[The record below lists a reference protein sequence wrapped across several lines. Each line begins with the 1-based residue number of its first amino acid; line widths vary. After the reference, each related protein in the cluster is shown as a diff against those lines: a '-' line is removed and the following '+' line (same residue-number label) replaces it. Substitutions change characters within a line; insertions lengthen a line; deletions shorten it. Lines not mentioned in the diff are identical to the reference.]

1 MPYKREGKTVFV
13 KRGERW
19 VKKAEA
25 KSVDNAESMLRLLR
39 GIKHGLKPRK
49 SKSCGGPA
57 ITIVLGTLKRRKEKN
72 GKSEKKKD

>member
-25 KSVDNAESMLRLLR
+25 KSVDNAKRMLRLLR
-39 GIKHGLKPRK
+39 GIKHGLKPRESNK
-49 SKSCGGPA
+49 HGGPV
-57 ITIVLGTLKRRKEKN
+57 IMIVLGALKRRKKRN
-72 GKSEKKKD
+72 GKKEK